1 MNTSRSIL
9 TTALCLAFAGVLT
22 AQVPISQR
30 SRQIIPVDNT
40 TVDAE
45 SRPSLPEE
53 PAAGLAED
61 WLSYAWNNHH
71 VLEVNRLPA
80 RGGFMPFFA
89 EPGDRSLS
97 LNGSWRFHWVPR
109 PSERPL
115 DFYREDFDDAA
126 WTDFLVPANW
136 EVNGY
141 GTPIYISA
149 GFPFKIDPPYVTS
162 EPARGNTTY
171 LERDPVG
178 SYRRRFDLPADWADK
193 EVFLR
198 FDGVQSAFY
207 VWINGRF
214 VGYSQGSM
222 EMSEFDVTPYVRQ
235 GSNLV
240 AVQVFKYCD
249 GSYLEDQDMWRF
261 GGIQRDVTLYATEKV
276 RLYDFGVRTTLT
288 DDYSDGQLLVE
299 PSLAVY
305 DGADVT
311 HLMIEARLFAPDG
324 GEVLPEALRQ
334 EAVPVLNK
342 EFRSGI
348 LNARTP
354 QRGPRDFG
362 WLRADIEAPQLW
374 TAETPRLYTLQ
385 LCLRDTLTDRILEQV
400 SSRIGF
406 RDVKIRGGQLFVNG
420 RPIRFRGVNRHE
432 HDPRTAK
439 VISEDRMIQ
448 DIILMKQ
455 ANVNAVRTSHY
466 PNAVRWY
473 ELCDEYGLYVLD
485 EANIESHGVRGL
497 LASHPDWAAAF
508 MDRTVRMAM
517 RDRNHPSVIAWSLG
531 NEAGFGFNFAA
542 TAAWLKDFDP
552 TRFIHYEGA
561 QGEPLDPPSVD
572 VIARFYPRT
581 QDEYV
586 NPNVPEGED
595 EERYENAR
603 WDRLLTM
610 ARDTSNGDRP
620 IMTSEYAH
628 AMGNAM
634 GNFKEYWDE
643 IYSHPRMLGGFI
655 WDWVDQGIETD
666 LPDGRV
672 KVNYGGDF
680 GDRPNSKAFCM
691 NGVILSDRSLTPKYD
706 EVRKVYQPFLIEK
719 AMIKATPD
727 KAAALPVMLRITNR
741 NHHISSAGFR
751 VLWTIA
757 HEGRVIDRG
766 ELDMPEIGPGESA
779 SLALRSSKWQRL
791 TGNVLLKVSLVQR
804 EKQLWAEAGYETAWE
819 QFFLKKADLALP
831 VAKAG
836 KLSLEQTAGLI
847 TVKAGNIL
855 YQWDKSTGALLTLRK
870 GSRSYLAQD
879 AGLPAQPYAEAFRA
893 PTDNDAGFGNWIAK
907 DWSNHRLSAPERTC
921 GQVSAEMTPEGKVS
935 VSVRD
940 RCDFLRGSISRQTLY
955 TVHGDGMLEVQ
966 QRFSTEGDLPVLARL
981 GSAWVLAPAYQHL
994 EWFGRGPRESYA
1006 DRKSGQQIGQW
1017 QSLVSEQLFPYPKPQ
1032 ESGNHEDVQSL
1043 SLRDG
1048 QGHGLRILAVGEPL
1062 VFSALPYTASDLA
1075 AARHQ
1080 TELQPR
1086 QEIICHIDVGQLGL
1100 GNSSCGPG
1108 VLKKYLVEKREVHY
1122 CIIPE

>member
-1 MNTSRSIL
+1 MKKLYLL
-9 TTALCLAFAGVLT
+9 TAALWLSAAGVLT
-22 AQVPISQR
+22 AQVPMGQR
-30 SRQIIPVDNT
+30 SRQIIPVDNSP
-40 TVDAE
+40 VAGNGVAAVADE
-45 SRPSLPEE
+45 STSPL
-53 PAAGLAED
+53 AAD
-61 WLSYAWNNHH
+61 WMATAWNNNH
-71 VLEVNRLPA
+71 VLEINRLPA
-80 RGGFMPFFA
+80 RGGFMPYA
-89 EPGDRSLS
+89 SEPGDRSMS
-97 LNGSWRFHWVPR
+97 LNGTWRFHWVPR
-109 PSERPL
+109 PSERPM
-115 DFYREDFDDAA
+115 DFYREDFNDAA
-126 WTDFLVPANW
+126 WTDFPVPANW
-136 EVNGY
+136 ELNGY

-149 GFPFKIDPPYVTS
+149 GFPFKIDPPFITS
-162 EPARGNTTY
+162 EPSRGNTTY

-178 SYRRRFDLPADWADK
+178 SYRRLFDLPADWEGK
-193 EVFLR
+193 QVFLR

-207 VWINGRF
+207 VWINGLL
-214 VGYSQGSM
+214 VGYSQGAT
-222 EMSEFDVTPYVRQ
+222 EMSEFDVTRYVRQ
-235 GSNLV
+235 GSNLL

-261 GGIQRDVTLYATEKV
+261 GGIQRDVTLYATEKA
-276 RLYDFGVRTTLT
+276 RLYDFGVRTVLS
-288 DDYSDGQLLVE
+288 DDYRSGRLLIE

-311 HLMIEARLFAPDG
+311 HLMIEARLLAPDG
-324 GEVLPEALRQ
+324 SEALAEPLMQ

-342 EFRSGI
+342 DFRSGI

-362 WLRADIEAPQLW
+362 WMQAEIEAPELW
-374 TAETPRLYTLQ
+374 TAETPKLYTLQ
-385 LCLRDTLTDRILEQV
+385 LTLKDTLNNKVLEQV

-420 RPIRFRGVNRHE
+420 RPIRLRGVNRHE
-432 HDPRTAK
+432 HDPRLGK
-439 VISEDRMIQ
+439 VMTEERMVQ
-448 DIILMKQ
+448 DIVLMKR

-466 PNAVRWY
+466 PNAIRWY
-473 ELCDEYGLYVLD
+473 ELCDEYGIYVLD

-497 LASHPDWAAAF
+497 LASTPDWAASF
-508 MDRTVRMAM
+508 MDRTVRMAL
-517 RDRNHPSVIAWSLG
+517 RDRNHPSIIAWSLG

-561 QGEPLDPPSVD
+561 QGEPLDPASVD

-586 NPNVPEGED
+586 NPNMPEGED

-672 KVNYGGDF
+672 KVCYGGDF
-680 GDRPNSKAFCM
+680 GDRPNSKAFCL
-691 NGVILSDRSLTPKYD
+691 NGVILCDRGLTPKYY
-706 EVRKVYQPFLIEK
+706 EVKKVYQPFLIEK
-719 AMIKATPD
+719 AMIKVAPD
-727 KAAALPVMLRITNR
+727 KAGTVPVMLRITNR
-741 NHHISSAGFR
+741 NHHLTTAPFR
-751 VLWTIA
+751 LLWSIA
-757 HEGRVIDRG
+757 HEGRVIEKG
-766 ELDMPEIGPGESA
+766 ELPLPEIAPGESTQ
-779 SLALRSSKWQRL
+779 LTLRSTKWQKL
-791 TGNVLLKVSLVQR
+791 TGNVLLKVSVVQK

-819 QFFLKKADLALP
+819 QFFLKTAELALP
-831 VAKAG
+831 TVKPG
-836 KLSLEQTAGLI
+836 KVGLYDDGQTL
-847 TVKAGNIL
+847 TVKAKNIV
-855 YQWDKSTGALLTLRK
+855 YQWDKATGALTGIQN
-870 GSRSYLAQD
+870 GSRSYLAHNQE
-879 AGLPAQPYAEAFRA
+879 LPAQPYSEAWRA

-907 DWSNHRLSAPERTC
+907 DWQTHRLANPVRSTEKVEAASEEGCVKVT
-921 GQVSAEMTPEGKVS
+921 VS
-935 VSVRD
+935 D
-940 RCDFLRGSISRQTLY
+940 RCEFLRGSVARLTVY
-955 TVHGDGMLEVQ
+955 TVHSDGMLEVWQ
-966 QRFSTEGDLPVLARL
+966 QFSPQGDLPVLARL
-981 GSAWVLAPAYQHL
+981 GSAWTIAAAYQRL
-994 EWFGRGPRESYA
+994 EWFGRGPMESYA
-1006 DRKSGQQIGQW
+1006 DRKTGQETGLW
-1017 QSLVSEQLFPYPKPQ
+1017 RSKVSEQLFPYPKPQ
-1032 ESGNHEDVQSL
+1032 ESGNHEDVQCL
-1043 SLRDG
+1043 SLLDER
-1048 QGHGLRILAVGEPL
+1048 GHGLKFLAVGEPF
-1062 VFSALPYTASDLA
+1062 VFSALPYTAADIA

-1086 QEIICHIDVGQLGL
+1086 SEIICHIDAAQLGL

-1108 VLKKYLVEKREVHY
+1108 VLKKYLVEKREIHY